1 MGVHTG
7 VYVVFYLY
15 RSRYSFVADHCLKD
29 GHHIVDFS
37 NLEKALK
44 FQNEAQARRFIADDL
59 ERSESGPYFVSELS
73 LGELLEY
80 CPELYEVRRAELN
93 GGAAR
98 AQKSSCN
105 TVFRRQKQRISCL
118 LSGPLMIWWTAASSL
133 RAVRWRTGTGISVW
147 DVWWM
152 ARHIICMT

>member
-1 MGVHTG
+1 MGVRTG
-7 VYVVFYLY
+7 IYVVYYLY

-59 ERSESGPYFVSELS
+59 ERPETGPYFVSELS

-80 CPELYEVRRAELN
+80 CPELYEVRRA
-93 GGAAR
+93 A
-98 AQKSSCN
+98 
-105 TVFRRQKQRISCL
+105 
-118 LSGPLMIWWTAASSL
+118 SGQGVA
-133 RAVRWRTGTGISVW
+133 
-147 DVWWM
+147 
-152 ARHIICMT
+152 